1 MFVIE
6 KSLSNIKCTRK
17 FIFAPPSPT
26 TFRQNQPS
34 SLNFAT
40 PHYLYVP
47 HSLLIHVTPVP
58 TPLVNLVIP
67 QRMANIFDPIRI
79 PIVLHDLPLGYF
91 TRIRKFY
98 GERGYSTEKHLG
110 WFLDWV
116 ELEEVDHDDVKVEL
130 FSQALVGEVKK
141 WYKNLVDDSIMS
153 YQSFKDALKDK
164 WANQKYPK
172 QYLFEYHS
180 IRRKESDFIQE
191 FSDTFMKKYN
201 SIPTQ
206 FKPPLGSP
214 NSSTQNLSMVNS
226 PYD

>member
-1 MFVIE
+1 M
-6 KSLSNIKCTRK
+6 
-17 FIFAPPSPT
+17 
-26 TFRQNQPS
+26 
-34 SLNFAT
+34 
-40 PHYLYVP
+40 
-47 HSLLIHVTPVP
+47 
-58 TPLVNLVIP
+58 
-67 QRMANIFDPIRI
+67 
-79 PIVLHDLPLGYF
+79 
-91 TRIRKFY
+91 
-98 GERGYSTEKHLG
+98 
-110 WFLDWV
+110 DWV
-116 ELEEVDHDDVKVEL
+116 DLEEVDHDDVKVGL

-141 WYKNLVDDSIMS
+141 WYKNLVDDSIMR

-164 WANQKYPK
+164 WENQKYPK

-180 IRRKESDFIQE
+180 IRRKESDFVQE

>member
-1 MFVIE
+1 
-6 KSLSNIKCTRK
+6 
-17 FIFAPPSPT
+17 
-26 TFRQNQPS
+26 
-34 SLNFAT
+34 
-40 PHYLYVP
+40 
-47 HSLLIHVTPVP
+47 
-58 TPLVNLVIP
+58 
-67 QRMANIFDPIRI
+67 MANIFDPICI

-91 TRIRKFY
+91 TRMRKLY

-110 WFLDWV
+110 WFSDWV
-116 ELEEVDHDDVKVEL
+116 DLEEVDHDDVKVRL
-130 FSQALVGEVKK
+130 FSQTLVGEVKK
-141 WYKNLVDDSIMS
+141 WYKNLVDDSIMR

-164 WANQKYPK
+164 WENQKYPK

-180 IRRKESDFIQE
+180 IRRKESDFVQE
-191 FSDTFMKKYN
+191 FSDTFMKMYN